1 MKKKLVDLEYVIQ
14 QVQRNLIPGADESG
28 IASVE
33 EAERWFLKL
42 LGEAPYIEAN
52 EITHGYWINTPP
64 YTASNGEYN
73 KAQECSV
80 CNAYFVSSGYTRYS
94 NHPYCCECGAKMDK
108 PVIWREDIK

>member
-1 MKKKLVDLEYVIQ
+1 MNDIEKLTRVIDDFNRDLSKFADNEKHIIWDDHVELAKH
-14 QVQRNLIPGADESG
+14 LI
-28 IASVE
+28 
-33 EAERWFLKL
+33 
-42 LGEAPYIEAN
+42 AN
-52 EITHGYWINTPP
+52 DVCAVVHGHWINTPP

-94 NHPYCCECGAKMDK
+94 NHPYCCECGAKMDG

>member
-1 MKKKLVDLEYVIQ
+1 MENKKQLIDVKQAIAEINLVETNHPYDDKEDILEKCVNILYAAPTVD
-14 QVQRNLIPGADESG
+14 A
-28 IASVE
+28 VE
-33 EAERWFLKL
+33 VV
-42 LGEAPYIEAN
+42 
-52 EITHGYWINTPP
+52 HGHWINTPP

-94 NHPYCCECGAKMDK
+94 NHPYCCECGAKMDE